1 MDTLEYCKQ
10 HDGPVSAKD
19 IEKLKS
25 LTESK
30 IIAETVFFWR
40 GQLHLTSDWNAKL
53 DEILS
58 KLLQGT
64 LITSD
69 KA

>member
-1 MDTLEYCKQ
+1 MMDTLEYCKQ

-30 IIAETVFFWR
+30 IIVFFWR

>member
-30 IIAETVFFWR
+30 IIVFFWR